1 MFANPESLISRLL
14 FVGLIVEAFEI
25 FTLRRAFG
33 DKGMFSR
40 ATIAILTSGT
50 NWQVRIGATAGSG
63 TAIAFVAAGQALSAL
78 VVIAEGTHVRV
89 GLYSA
94 LICLIA
100 NGYLRSRRQVGGSGA
115 EQLTF
120 IVLATFGLVIF
131 AGGTESA
138 RRIGDAFIAAQVILA
153 YFASGVAK
161 AASPIWRNGQA
172 MTGILSTEGYGT
184 PGLAKLL
191 AGHPELDR
199 LLCWSV
205 ICWEIV
211 FPLVLV
217 VPRPLII
224 ALLSV
229 GVFFH
234 VSCAIVMGLNRF
246 IWAFCGCYPAVWATA
261 MLLR

>member
-1 MFANPESLISRLL
+1 MFTNPGSLISRLL
-14 FVGLIVEAFEI
+14 FVGLVIEAFEI
-25 FTLRRAFG
+25 FSLRRSFD

-40 ATIAILTSGT
+40 STIAILTNGT
-50 NWQVRIGATAGSG
+50 RWQIRIGATAGNS
-63 TAIAFVAAGQALSAL
+63 TTIAVAAGGQALSAMA
-78 VVIAEGTHVRV
+78 VIVAGTHISV

-94 LICLIA
+94 LICLIT
-100 NGYLRSRRQVGGSGA
+100 NGYMRSRRQIGGSGA

-120 IVLATFGLVIF
+120 IVLVTFGLVIF
-131 AGGTESA
+131 AGGTEAA
-138 RRIGDAFIAAQVILA
+138 RHIGDAFIAAQVILA

-161 AASPIWRNGQA
+161 AVSPIWRNGQA
-172 MTGILSTEGYGT
+172 MTRILSTEGYGT
-184 PGLAKLL
+184 PSLAKLL
-191 AGHPELDR
+191 AGHPKLDR

-205 ICWEIV
+205 ICWEIL
-211 FPLVLV
+211 FPLVLI

-234 VSCAIVMGLNRF
+234 LSCAIVMGLNRF

-261 MLLR
+261 LLLR